1 MSSSEFNWES
11 LLCTDAAGRSLKAG
25 LFTTYDRA
33 DGRLL
38 AEHLLPVL
46 LHLGREPQGEGA
58 ERQYFLV
65 ELHERLK
72 QLHDKLV
79 IVSSA
84 AREEPEDPQNPE
96 AEESRAYPWI
106 WRSIRSLT
114 VGSRRK
120 AVQHAKLWLLHWGAN
135 DEGIEHLEIVV
146 SSTNLTHAAFKGQLQ
161 AAWRACIELR
171 PQDAQVRLQ
180 GWGILP
186 AFLRKLAESA
196 GDDERLEPFVQ
207 LLARAECPE
216 GVRFIASVPGTYSL
230 RELKGTPWG
239 AAGLGE
245 IAPPGRGTVSISILS
260 PFVGSWAPDA
270 LDRWCSW
277 FGGLGKSLKLVWI
290 DKRHPWAGRWILPK
304 STLTVLLGTGAKLV
318 RLRHDP
324 DQDRAN
330 DPFHE
335 EHRPRDDRWS
345 HAKVYSL
352 KRGNSRRL
360 LVTSANFS
368 PAAWGREGREGGLT
382 IENFELGVCAGQGGW
397 PFENLEVFDD
407 MKSAATVSD
416 LPNRG
421 TALIAWAAAS
431 WDGKNVNVKCRC
443 ESNDSLKGE
452 IAGGDQ
458 RVPVNVWTSEIGTP
472 LRSACVPWAHA
483 EPQPSLVRL
492 ICDRQTMTVVVF
504 DERPSLERQDTL
516 PPDVDKDLGQIMR
529 DELLFEQYGGQIAED
544 GVTEDASGVGSD
556 DAEPEA
562 DATADGAEK
571 PTTGHVDSYAVPAFV
586 AARKHLGVVDNWA
599 DRVNREANRSGGTFE
614 LQMLRRDG
622 EFLKEAFQRQ
632 EKRDKEQS
640 PAKAIGARL
649 AAEEMALRLEHF
661 PEN

>member
-11 LLCTDAAGRSLKAG
+11 LLCTDAAGRSLRTG

-46 LHLGREPQGEGA
+46 LHLGREPQGEGT

-146 SSTNLTHAAFKGQLQ
+146 SSANLTHAAFKGQLQ

-171 PQDAQVRLQ
+171 PQGSQVRLQ
-180 GWGILP
+180 GWGVLP
-186 AFLRKLAESA
+186 TFLRKLAESA

-216 GVRFIASVPGTYSL
+216 GVTFVASVPGTYSR

-270 LDRWCSW
+270 LDRWCAW
-277 FGGLGKSLKLVWI
+277 FGGLSKSLKLVWI

-304 STLTVLLGTGAKLV
+304 STLAVLLGAGAKLI

-335 EHRPRDDRWS
+335 EHRSRDDRWS

-368 PAAWGREGREGGLT
+368 PAAWGREGRNGGLT
-382 IENFELGVCAGQGGW
+382 IENFELGVCVEQGSR
-397 PFENLEVFDD
+397 PFEDLEVFDD

-416 LPNRG
+416 LPNRA
-421 TALIAWAAAS
+421 TAPIAWAAAA
-431 WDGKNVNVKCRC
+431 WDGKKVTVKCRC
-443 ESNDSLKGE
+443 ESNDNLKGK
-452 IAGGDQ
+452 IDQ
-458 RVPVNVWTSEIGTP
+458 RVPVEAWASEIGSP
-472 LRSACVPWAHA
+472 LRSACVPWAYI

-492 ICDRQTMTVVVF
+492 TCDRQTMTVVVF
-504 DERPSLERQDTL
+504 DERPPLQRQDTL
-516 PPDVDKDLGQIMR
+516 PPEVDKDLGQIMR

-544 GVTEDASGVGSD
+544 LVNEDTWGAGPD

-562 DATADGAEK
+562 DATADGVEK
-571 PTTGHVDSYAVPAFV
+571 PTTGHVDSYDVPAFV
-586 AARKHLGVVDNWA
+586 AARKHLAVVDNWA
-599 DRVNREANRSGGTFE
+599 YQVNREAKRSTGTFE

-622 EFLKEAFQRQ
+622 EFLKEAFHRQ
-632 EKRDKEQS
+632 ETRDEKQS
-640 PAKAIGARL
+640 SSQALGARL
-649 AAEEMALRLEHF
+649 AAEEMTLRLEHF

>member
-1 MSSSEFNWES
+1 MNSSEFNWES
-11 LLCTDAAGRSLKAG
+11 LLCTDAEGRSLKAG

-46 LHLGREPQGEGA
+46 LHLGREPQGEGT

-84 AREEPEDPQNPE
+84 AREEPEDPENPKE
-96 AEESRAYPWI
+96 DSSGAYSWI

-114 VGSRRK
+114 VGSRGK

-135 DEGIEHLEIVV
+135 DDGIEHLEIVV
-146 SSTNLTHAAFKGQLQ
+146 SSANLTLTAFKGQLQ
-161 AAWRACIELR
+161 AAWRACIDLR
-171 PQDAQVRLQ
+171 PQRSEVRLR
-180 GWGILP
+180 GWGVLP

-196 GDDERLEPFVQ
+196 GDDERLTPFVE

-216 GVRFIASVPGTYSL
+216 GVTFVASVPGTYS
-230 RELKGTPWG
+230 RHDLKSTPWG

-260 PFVGSWAPDA
+260 PFIGSWAPDV
-270 LDRWCSW
+270 LDRWCAW
-277 FGGLGKSLKLVWI
+277 FGGLSKSLKLVWI
-290 DKRHPWAGRWILPK
+290 DKHHPWAGRWILPK
-304 STLTVLLGTGAKLV
+304 STLEVLMGAGAKLIC
-318 RLRHDP
+318 LRHDP
-324 DQDRAN
+324 DQYTAN
-330 DPFHE
+330 DLFHE
-335 EHRPRDDRWS
+335 EHRMADDRWS

-352 KRGNSRRL
+352 KRGKSQRL

-368 PAAWGREGREGGLT
+368 SAAWGREGLDGGLT
-382 IENFELGVCAGQGGW
+382 MENFELGVCAGQGGW
-397 PFENLEVFDD
+397 PFEDLDVFDN
-407 MKSAATVSD
+407 MKSAATVPHPPD
-416 LPNRG
+416 RG
-421 TALIAWAAAS
+421 TALIAWAEAA

-443 ESNDSLKGE
+443 ESSGILKG
-452 IAGGDQ
+452 AVTGGDQ
-458 RVPVNVWTSEIGTP
+458 RVPVDVWTSEIGSP
-472 LRSACVPWAHA
+472 LRSACVPWAST

-492 ICDRQTMTVVVF
+492 ICDHQTMTVMVF
-504 DERPSLERQDTL
+504 DGRPSLERQDSL
-516 PPDVDKDLGQIMR
+516 PPEVDKDLGQMMR

-544 GVTEDASGVGSD
+544 GVNEDTPGVGPD
-556 DAEPEA
+556 DAEPV
-562 DATADGAEK
+562 DATADGVEK

-599 DRVNREANRSGGTFE
+599 GQVNREAKRSAGTFE

-622 EFLKEAFQRQ
+622 ELLKEAFRRQ
-632 EKRDKEQS
+632 TRRDERQS
-640 PAKAIGARL
+640 PQQAIGALL
-649 AAEEMALRLEHF
+649 AAEEMTLRLEHF
-661 PEN
+661 PED